1 MGSLHHIPF
10 YPIFI
15 SHLTADP
22 AFVVHLLE
30 HMCGSVTQKMKAHS
44 NTDMSCS
51 LPLLLHMSI
60 GTLFHWTYTKGIILR
75 LCLKQDYMGND
86 CCLCCR
92 KVRASFHCS
101 SLHQHCSLCRG
112 LCISLHWK
120 IKCFKVVLSTKK
132 KVHYLC
138 NFAYD
143 HRSGKYPPRSW
154 YNVKFTGAWTFHDV
168 LRVRKKNGPSLHFF
182 IWPVL

>member
-1 MGSLHHIPF
+1 MWL
-10 YPIFI
+10 
-15 SHLTADP
+15 
-22 AFVVHLLE
+22 
-30 HMCGSVTQKMKAHS
+30 S
-44 NTDMSCS
+44 NAEDESS
-51 LPLLLHMSI
+51 QQYRYVLFSSLLHMSI

-92 KVRASFHCS
+92 KVRAAFHCS

-120 IKCFKVVLSTKK
+120 IKCFKAVLSTKK

-182 IWPVL
+182 I